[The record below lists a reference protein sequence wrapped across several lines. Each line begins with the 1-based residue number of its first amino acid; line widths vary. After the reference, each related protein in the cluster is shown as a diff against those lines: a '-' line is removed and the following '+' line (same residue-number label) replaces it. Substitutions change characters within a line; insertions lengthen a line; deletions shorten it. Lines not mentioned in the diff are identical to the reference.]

1 MNGRKTETDNAEN
14 KFQKKR
20 PDVLKRVRIQ
30 YILVFLMFIIFVGLG
45 IFYIINLNQV
55 ATDTAIS
62 SYQQTELEV
71 VREAARGVQEYVYVQ
86 TVVLGRKD
94 IPAIEQE
101 IYTKLIDPIRLLK
114 NGDAWIYAP
123 DHIVFDQSAD
133 LPEEYWGKSMAQI
146 FALQQKSGASHYEE
160 MTADVSNAR
169 EGVGYY
175 VWLPEK
181 GPEIA
186 AWTPVRVGNNTWT
199 IGLSTPLP
207 EILEASGASSQI
219 AMATAVILFSII
231 LALILLSLWLYSDLK
246 RRQVHEELRESE
258 EKYRT
263 VFENTGTAMV
273 VVEESNIISLANAEF
288 AKLSGFSKDDIEG
301 KKSWTE
307 FVVKGDLDRM
317 LAQHR
322 LRRQNREKALTHY
335 EFRFVTKSGDIRTVY
350 LSIDV
355 IPGTKKSAASL
366 LDITRRKRAEETL
379 RVVQEK
385 YTKAFHSAPDAIT
398 ISELDSGRFVE
409 VNEAAT
415 TIFGYSREELIGK
428 SALELGIW
436 PKKEDRAAFID
447 QIKQHGRIIQYEV
460 IEQRKSGE
468 LFNALVNADIMSIGM
483 QNFLIAIIRDIT
495 KQKQVEGALKKSQI
509 QLSEAMDLAHLA
521 NWEFDV
527 PTGIF
532 TFNDRFY
539 ALYGTTAEREGGY
552 QMPAEVYAREF
563 VHPDEINV
571 VADEVNK
578 AIQATDPD
586 YVSELEHRI
595 VRRNGEIRHIIVRFG
610 ITKDEN
616 GRTIK
621 THGANQDITNR
632 KLAEEW
638 LKKFSEE
645 LESKVTERTEA
656 LNNSL
661 HEKDILFKEVHH
673 RVKNNMQIII
683 SLLNLQSRTIDDPVV
698 LKVIKESQNRI
709 RAMALVHERLYRSG
723 DISRIDLKDY
733 IQFLARELFSFYGV
747 KPQLIRFTINAPA
760 IMVNIDTAI
769 PLGLM
774 INELISNAIKYAFPG
789 DRKGEI
795 VIDIKKD
802 KNDIFLIVRDNGVGI
817 PQDFD
822 WRNAKSLGL
831 RLVIS
836 LVEQLQGTIELDQ
849 TTGTTFTIV
858 IKEKQ

>member
-207 EILEASGASSQI
+207 EILEASGAASQI

-258 EKYRT
+258 ERFRLLFQNANDGIFVHKISPEGPGKFLVVNEQVCRLLGYTQDEMAHMSVGDIDVPEQSERIPAILERLTKDGHT
-263 VFENTGTAMV
+263 VFETDFLT
-273 VVEESNIISLANAEF
+273 
-288 AKLSGFSKDDIEG
+288 KDKE
-301 KKSWTE
+301 
-307 FVVKGDLDRM
+307 
-317 LAQHR
+317 
-322 LRRQNREKALTHY
+322 
-335 EFRFVTKSGDIRTVY
+335 
-350 LSIDV
+350 
-355 IPGTKKSAASL
+355 
-366 LDITRRKRAEETL
+366 
-379 RVVQEK
+379 RV
-385 YTKAFHSAPDAIT
+385 P
-398 ISELDSGRFVE
+398 VE
-409 VNEAAT
+409 VSARL
-415 TIFGYSREELIGK
+415 FDLHGK
-428 SALELGIW
+428 QTVL
-436 PKKEDRAAFID
+436 
-447 QIKQHGRIIQYEV
+447 
-460 IEQRKSGE
+460 
-468 LFNALVNADIMSIGM
+468 
-483 QNFLIAIIRDIT
+483 AIIRDIT
-495 KQKQVEGALKKSQI
+495 ERKKAELLLRSYNVDLEKGVVE
-509 QLSEAMDLAHLA
+509 
-521 NWEFDV
+521 
-527 PTGIF
+527 
-532 TFNDRFY
+532 R
-539 ALYGTTAEREGGY
+539 TA
-552 QMPAEVYAREF
+552 
-563 VHPDEINV
+563 
-571 VADEVNK
+571 
-578 AIQATDPD
+578 
-586 YVSELEHRI
+586 SLHRI
-595 VRRNGEIRHIIVRFG
+595 TELLQKEVLQHEM
-610 ITKDEN
+610 
-616 GRTIK
+616 
-621 THGANQDITNR
+621 
-632 KLAEEW
+632 AE
-638 LKKFSEE
+638 KKIQ
-645 LESKVTERTEA
+645 ES
-656 LNNSL
+656 LN
-661 HEKDILFKEVHH
+661 EKDILFKEVHH

-698 LKVIKESQNRI
+698 LKTIKESQNRI

-747 KPQLIRFTINAPA
+747 KSQLIRFTINAPA
-760 IMVNIDTAI
+760 INVNIDTAI
-769 PLGLM
+769 PVGLM
-774 INELISNAIKYAFPG
+774 VNELISNAIKYAFPE

-817 PQDFD
+817 PAEFD